1 MSIQGASILI
11 ECKSHALTAVCGV
24 RWRHTYAMW
33 ADARLDNGAL
43 LYNYNTNPIQQ
54 MHKISIIQ
62 AYTVKPVK
70 DSHLWASSNF
80 YRDMVALR
88 IYLDC
93 NALVLPGAMD
103 TGCFSEATIPITVT
117 ILDRLYSTTALLKA
131 KFYCI
136 W

>member
-1 MSIQGASILI
+1 
-11 ECKSHALTAVCGV
+11 
-24 RWRHTYAMW
+24 
-33 ADARLDNGAL
+33 
-43 LYNYNTNPIQQ
+43 